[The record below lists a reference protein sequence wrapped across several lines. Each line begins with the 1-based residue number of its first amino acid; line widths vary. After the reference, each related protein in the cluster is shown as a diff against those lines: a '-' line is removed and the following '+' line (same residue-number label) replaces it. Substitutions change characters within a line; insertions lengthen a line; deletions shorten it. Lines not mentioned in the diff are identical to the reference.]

1 MSLGVPSP
9 WYGWVGRTISLVLHF
24 MSSSLLLNYVA
35 SRLAS
40 LCTSLPTYSLSSM
53 SYYERCPTFFYSKAQ
68 LSIVINS
75 HTVAAL

>member
-40 LCTSLPTYSLSSM
+40 LCTSLPTYSLSLCLIMKGVPPS
-53 SYYERCPTFFYSKAQ
+53 SILKLNSR
-68 LSIVINS
+68 LS
-75 HTVAAL
+75 